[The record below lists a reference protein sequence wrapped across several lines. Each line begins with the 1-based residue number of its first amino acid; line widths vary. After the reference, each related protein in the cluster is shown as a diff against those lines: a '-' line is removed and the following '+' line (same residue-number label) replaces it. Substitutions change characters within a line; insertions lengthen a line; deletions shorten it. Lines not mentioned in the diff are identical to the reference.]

1 MGYAKD
7 LGRGV
12 VFDICAVTGYPRDKY
27 GHLLRTLDTNE
38 GKVIEDWMV
47 PGTYLPNWTSPYG
60 FLDFAIGNS
69 KDFWCFDF
77 KPINAGPR
85 GHFVVLHAAAHG
97 ESGFNYLMDVQYRV
111 LPANTYH
118 ERKLVVAAAN
128 EMREAA
134 LSWCAASRVVHDRAG
149 WNQNDRHFPIAVA
162 AALFPRINREEMA
175 IRKHNTKAWNY
186 ILPLIESARSQGG
199 GA

>member
-38 GKVIEDWMV
+38 GKVIEDWKV
-47 PGTYLPNWTSPYG
+47 AGTHLPNWTSPYG
-60 FLDFAIGNS
+60 FLEFAIGDS
-69 KDFWCFDF
+69 KNFWCFDF
-77 KPINAGPR
+77 EEVNAGPR
-85 GHFVVLHAAAHG
+85 GHFVVLHAVCNS
-97 ESGFNYLMDVQYRV
+97 ESGAFIMDTGYRV
-111 LPANTYH
+111 LPSNTYH
-118 ERKLVVAAAN
+118 EHKQVVAAAN

-134 LSWCAASRVVHDRAG
+134 LSWCAANRVAHDRAG
-149 WNQNDRHFPIAVA
+149 WNQNDRYFPIAVA

-175 IRKHNTKAWNY
+175 TRKHNAKAWNF
-186 ILPLIESARSQGG
+186 ILPLIESARSPGG

>member
-27 GHLLRTLDTNE
+27 AHLLRTADVND
-38 GKVIEDWMV
+38 GRIVPDWMV
-47 PGTYLPNWTSPYG
+47 PGTSLHNWTSPYG
-60 FLDFAIGNS
+60 HLEIAIGNS

-77 KPINAGPR
+77 ESINAGPR
-85 GHFVVLHAAAHG
+85 GHFVVLHAVCNSENG
-97 ESGFNYLMDVQYRV
+97 SFIMDMEYHV

-118 ERKLVVAAAN
+118 EQKHVVFVAN

-134 LSWCAASRVVHDRAG
+134 LSWCAANRVAHDRAG
-149 WNQNDRHFPIAVA
+149 WNQNDRYFPIAVA

-175 IRKHNTKAWNY
+175 IRKHNAKAWNF